1 MNFTLNLVKTNEL
14 YKLDFNLNVSDFV
27 KQDQF
32 KASVNKSNFVIIHK
46 LEVNDTIN
54 TVKHVNTIDVPS
66 SGDDILGVSNNTV
79 LVDNVDNTDE
89 TMKDVNDPFAN
100 AMIINITTELLKD
113 KGSKVT
119 TINKTKTLQT
129 KTKDCTLLKW
139 FFVCRDFRVLKDKDI
154 FAV

>member
-1 MNFTLNLVKTNEL
+1 MNFTLNLVKTKEL
-14 YKLDFNLNVSDFV
+14 FKLDFNLNVSDFV

-32 KASVNKSNFVIIHK
+32 KASVNKSNFVIIQK
-46 LEVNDTIN
+46 LEENDTIN
-54 TVKHVNTIDVPS
+54 TMKHVNTIDVHS
-66 SGDDILGVSNNTV
+66 SGDDILRVSNNTL
-79 LVDNVDNTDE
+79 LVDNFDNTNE
-89 TMKDVNDPFAN
+89 TIKDVNEPFAN
-100 AMIINITTELLKD
+100 AMIINITTELPKN

-139 FFVCRDFRVLKDKDI
+139 FFVCREFRVLKDNNI

>member
-14 YKLDFNLNVSDFV
+14 FKLDFNLNVSDFV

-32 KASVNKSNFVIIHK
+32 KASVNKSNFVIIQK
-46 LEVNDTIN
+46 LEENDTIN
-54 TVKHVNTIDVPS
+54 TMKHVNTIDS
-66 SGDDILGVSNNTV
+66 SGDDILGVSNNTL
-79 LVDNVDNTDE
+79 LVDNVDNTSE
-89 TMKDVNDPFAN
+89 TIKDVNDPFAN
-100 AMIINITTELLKD
+100 AMIINITTELPKD
-113 KGSKVT
+113 TGSKVT

-154 FAV
+154 LAV